1 MQKLRVLELRKLLK
15 YQCYQLPA
23 NTLGSL
29 SPVCMPII
37 VFYVYIRQ
45 GNNITY
51 IQTFTTLMVFE
62 KVLSALKELP
72 QTLNSIV
79 EALESLKRIRAFLT
93 SSDLQ
98 QYVET
103 RPSPE
108 GDENER
114 DIIVIKG
121 AHLGWKDARNADEI
135 SHSSSTEEEEEAF
148 TLTDSDSQVDR
159 GVRTLS
165 DLQLRVRKGELIAV
179 VGEVGSGKSSLLSA
193 ILGEMVLHDTEGGL
207 IDQIWQGPLPRSQ
220 RTG

>member
-1 MQKLRVLELRKLLK
+1 MVTVNAVLAFYLARKQQGAFREYLVQASKRIKMMSEVLVGIRSIKYYSWEQAFLSCVQKLRVLELRKLLK

-93 SSDLQ
+93 SSSLQ

-121 AHLGWKDARNADEI
+121 AHLGWKDAREC
-135 SHSSSTEEEEEAF
+135 
-148 TLTDSDSQVDR
+148 
-159 GVRTLS
+159 
-165 DLQLRVRKGELIAV
+165 
-179 VGEVGSGKSSLLSA
+179 
-193 ILGEMVLHDTEGGL
+193 
-207 IDQIWQGPLPRSQ
+207 
-220 RTG
+220 